1 MAQVGGVAL
10 SGLDLAVIGN
20 CAVASLIARNGRH
33 VWFCFPRLDGD
44 PVFTALLDGEDP
56 QRGFS
61 DVVLR
66 DEAKWSQAYVTNT
79 AIVETIGSDKEGHQL
94 KITDFAPR
102 HERYGRSFHPPLIV
116 RRIEPIAG
124 RPRIRV
130 RMRPTF
136 RNGEVVPSTTAGS
149 NHVRYVGP
157 QSTLRVTTDMP
168 IAYLMGETE
177 FALDRPIHLFIGI
190 DEPVPDNPETLAASF
205 LGETEAY
212 WRGWVRGLSI
222 PFEWQEA
229 VIRSAIT
236 LKLCSYEDTGA
247 IVAALTTSVPESA
260 NSGRNWDY
268 RYCWLRDAYF
278 AVGALN
284 RLGATRTMEGFIR
297 FVLDAVLVGERLG
310 AIAPLFPMC
319 PPGDMVEKTAPALRG
334 YRGMGPVR
342 VGNAA
347 STQVQNDAYGS
358 IVLTAAQMFFDQ
370 RLSNAGDVAL
380 YEQLRH
386 VGRLAVSQAFEPDAG
401 PWEYRGRVLPHTYPA
416 AMCWAAV
423 HRLGLIASRLGF
435 ADEAETWRGHAR
447 NIREELLA
455 RATTRDGWISG
466 ALGADVADAS
476 TLLLTEIGLVKADD
490 PRFAKTLDVVAK
502 RLMRDGFVFRYNEA
516 DDFGQPETAFLVC
529 TFWYCDAL
537 GLARRKDEAREL
549 FANAIA
555 CRNSVGLLSEDVD
568 TKTRELWGNFPQ
580 AYSHVGLI
588 HSAWRLSRGWEEAL
602 WRAS

>member
-1 MAQVGGVAL
+1 M
-10 SGLDLAVIGN
+10 SGLDLTVIGN

-56 QRGFS
+56 ERGFS

-66 DEAKWSQAYVTNT
+66 DEAGWSQAYVANT
-79 AIVETIGSDKEGHQL
+79 AIVETVGSDSHGHKL

-157 QSTLRVTTDMP
+157 QTTLRVTTDMSV
-168 IAYLMGETE
+168 AYLMGETE
-177 FALDRPIHLFIGI
+177 FALDRPIHLFVGV
-190 DEPVPDNPETLAASF
+190 DEPVPDNLETLAASF
-205 LGETEAY
+205 LGETETY

-222 PFEWQEA
+222 PFEWQDE

-260 NSGRNWDY
+260 HSGRNWDY

-297 FVLDAVLVGERLG
+297 FVLDAVLVGERDG
-310 AIAPLFPMC
+310 AIAPLFPVC
-319 PPGDMVEKTAPALRG
+319 PPGELVEKTAPALRG

-347 STQVQNDAYGS
+347 SMQVQNDAYGS
-358 IVLTAAQMFFDQ
+358 IVLTAAQMFFDS
-370 RLSNAGDVAL
+370 RLSSAGDVAL
-380 YEQLRH
+380 YEQLRP
-386 VGRLAVSQAFEPDAG
+386 VGRLAVKQAFEPDAG
-401 PWEYRGRVLPHTYPA
+401 PWEYRGRLLPHTYPT

-423 HRLGLIASRLGF
+423 HRMGLIASRLGF
-435 ADEAETWRGHAR
+435 ADEADEWRAHAR
-447 NIREELLA
+447 AIREALLE
-455 RATTRDGWISG
+455 RATTREGWISG

-490 PRFAKTLDVVAK
+490 PRFAKTLEVVAS
-502 RLMRDGFVFRYNEA
+502 RLMRDGFVFRYHEA
-516 DDFGQPETAFLVC
+516 DDFGKPETAFLVC

-537 GLARRKDEAREL
+537 ALAGRKAEAREL

>member
-1 MAQVGGVAL
+1 M

-56 QRGFS
+56 ERGFS

-66 DEAKWSQAYVTNT
+66 DEVSWSQAYVANT
-79 AIVETIGSDKEGHQL
+79 AIVETIGTDANGHKV

-102 HERYGRSFHPPLIV
+102 HERYGRSFHPSLIV
-116 RRIEPIAG
+116 RRIEPMIG
-124 RPRIRV
+124 RPRVRV

-136 RNGEVVPSTTAGS
+136 SNGEVVPTTTAGS

-157 QSTLRVTTDMP
+157 ETALRVTTDMP

-190 DEPVPDNPETLAASF
+190 DEPVPDNPETLAANF
-205 LGETEAY
+205 LGETETY

-236 LKLCSYEDTGA
+236 LKLCNYEDTGA

-268 RYCWLRDAYF
+268 RFCWLRDAYF

-297 FVLDAVLVGERLG
+297 FILDAVVTGEPG
-310 AIAPLFPMC
+310 AAIGPLFPIC
-319 PPGDMVEKTAPALRG
+319 PPCDLVEKNATALRG
-334 YRGMGPVR
+334 YRSMGPVR

-347 STQVQNDAYGS
+347 STQIQNDAYGS
-358 IVLTAAQMFFDQ
+358 IVLTATQMFFDS

-380 YEQLRH
+380 YEHLRH
-386 VGRLAVSQAFEPDAG
+386 VGRLAVRQAFEPDAG
-401 PWEYRGRVLPHTYPA
+401 PWEYRGRLLPHTYSA

-423 HRLGLIASRLGF
+423 HRMGLIAARLGLG
-435 ADEAETWRGHAR
+435 DEAEEWNGHAR
-447 NIREELLA
+447 TIRAELLD
-455 RATTRDGWISG
+455 RATTQAGWISG
-466 ALGADVADAS
+466 ALGADIADAS
-476 TLLLTEIGLVKADD
+476 TLLLSEIGLVKADD
-490 PRFAKTLDVVAK
+490 PRFAKTLDVCAE
-502 RLMRDGFVFRYNEA
+502 RLMRDGFVFRYHEA
-516 DDFGQPETAFLVC
+516 DDFGKPETAFLVC

-537 GLARRKDEAREL
+537 ALAGRKAEAREL

>member
-1 MAQVGGVAL
+1 M

-20 CAVASLIARNGRH
+20 SAVASLIARNGRH

-44 PVFTALLDGEDP
+44 PVFTALLDGEAP
-56 QRGFS
+56 ERGFS
-61 DVVLR
+61 DVMLR
-66 DEAKWSQAYVTNT
+66 DEAGWSQAYVANT
-79 AIVETIGSDKEGHQL
+79 AIVETVGSDTHGHKL

-157 QSTLRVTTDMP
+157 QTTLRVTTDMSV
-168 IAYLMGETE
+168 AYLMGETE
-177 FALDRPIHLFIGI
+177 FALDRPIHLFIGV
-190 DEPVPDNPETLAASF
+190 DEPVPDNLETLAASF
-205 LGETEAY
+205 LGETETY

-222 PFEWQEA
+222 PFEWQDE

-260 NSGRNWDY
+260 HSGRNWDY

-297 FVLDAVLVGERLG
+297 FVLDAVLVGERDG
-310 AIAPLFPMC
+310 AIAPLFPVC
-319 PPGDMVEKTAPALRG
+319 PPGELVEKTAPALRG

-347 STQVQNDAYGS
+347 SMQVQNDAYGS
-358 IVLTAAQMFFDQ
+358 IVLTAAQMFFDS
-370 RLSNAGDVAL
+370 RLSSAGDVAL

-386 VGRLAVSQAFEPDAG
+386 VGRLAVKQAFEPDAG
-401 PWEYRGRVLPHTYPA
+401 PWEYRGRLLPHTYPT

-423 HRLGLIASRLGF
+423 HRMGLIASRLGF
-435 ADEAETWRGHAR
+435 ADEADEWRAHAR
-447 NIREELLA
+447 AIREALLE
-455 RATTRDGWISG
+455 RATTREGWISG

-490 PRFAKTLDVVAK
+490 PRFAKTLEVVAS
-502 RLMRDGFVFRYNEA
+502 RLMRDGFVFRYHEA
-516 DDFGQPETAFLVC
+516 DDFGKPETAFLVC

-537 GLARRKDEAREL
+537 ALAGRKAEAREL

>member
-1 MAQVGGVAL
+1 MSDL
-10 SGLDLAVIGN
+10 ELAVIGN
-20 CAVASLIARNGRH
+20 SAVASLISRNGRH
-33 VWFCFPRLDGD
+33 VWFGFPRLDAD
-44 PVFTALLDGEDP
+44 PVFTALLDGDAPE
-56 QRGFS
+56 RGFS

-66 DEAKWSQAYVTNT
+66 SEAKWVQAYVPNT
-79 AIVETIGSDKEGHQL
+79 AIVETVGTDESGHSL

-102 HERYGRSFHPPLIV
+102 HERYGRSFHPPLII
-116 RRIEPIAG
+116 RRIEPVVG

-130 RMRPTF
+130 RMRPMFNYGATA
-136 RNGEVVPSTTAGS
+136 PTTTAGS

-157 QSTLRVTTDMP
+157 QTTLRVTTDMP
-168 IAYLMGETE
+168 VSYITGETE
-177 FALDRPIHLFIGI
+177 FTLDRPVHLFIGI
-190 DEPVPDNPETLAASF
+190 DESVPDSPETLATTF
-205 LGETEAY
+205 LRDTAAY

-222 PFEWQEA
+222 PFEWQEE

-247 IVAALTTSVPESA
+247 IVAALTTSIPESA
-260 NSGRNWDY
+260 HSGRNWDY

-297 FVLDAVLVGERLG
+297 FVLDAVLTVERKG
-310 AIAPLFPMC
+310 VIGPLFPVSA
-319 PPGDMVEKTAPALRG
+319 PGDLVELSAPALRG

-347 STQVQNDAYGS
+347 STQTQNDAYGS

-370 RLSNAGDVAL
+370 RLSNAGDAAL
-380 YEQLRH
+380 YEQLRN
-386 VGRLAVSQAFEPDAG
+386 VGRLAVAQAFEPDAG
-401 PWEYRGRVLPHTYPA
+401 PWEYRGRLLPHTYSA

-435 ADEAETWRGHAR
+435 ADEAEEWRGHAR
-447 NIREELLA
+447 SIRETLLE

-466 ALGADVADAS
+466 ALGADIADAS

-490 PRFAKTLDVVAK
+490 PRFARTLDVVAK
-502 RLMRDGFVFRYNEA
+502 RLMRDGFVFRYHEA

-537 GLARRKDEAREL
+537 ALAGRKDEAREL
-549 FANAIA
+549 FQNTIA
-555 CRNSVGLLSEDVD
+555 CRNSVGLLSEDVE